1 MSSNSQSDQLALITC
16 SYGPDLDRCKRLCE
30 SVDRFV
36 DSIYEH
42 VLIVPK
48 RDLKKFLT
56 LVNER
61 RRVVSVESVVPDS
74 FIQLPFSN
82 KWWLGAWGFPT
93 RGWVMQQITK
103 LSAGFSTKA
112 KTLMFVDS
120 DLQFIRPLDLSLI
133 EQSGRTRLHSI
144 PGDMDYGVHLK
155 WHAKAGE
162 LLGCDTAYAGSD
174 YVGQLITWDRE
185 TLMAMLR
192 DISRETGTHW
202 TRAIARSLT
211 VSEYILYGMY
221 VTRVLGINRSNHYET
236 SKDLCHCCW
245 DSESAKAVS
254 NGTAKVDP
262 SAIAVLIQ
270 SNLSFTTDEEAEL
283 IDKASKISN
292 AKVGA

>member
-1 MSSNSQSDQLALITC
+1 MSSNSQSEQLALITC

-30 SVDRFV
+30 SVDKFV
-36 DSIYEH
+36 DPSYEH

-48 RDLKKFLT
+48 RDLNKFISLA
-56 LVNER
+56 NYR
-61 RRVVSVESVVPDS
+61 RRVLSVESVVPDS

-103 LSAGFSTKA
+103 LSAGFSTQA

-133 EQSGRTRLHSI
+133 EQSGRTRLHAI

-162 LLGCDTAYAGSD
+162 LLGCETSYAGSD

-185 TLMAMLR
+185 TLLAMLR
-192 DISRETGTHW
+192 DISKHSGTNW

-221 VTRVLGINRSNHYET
+221 VTRIIGTSDSIHFET
-236 SKDLCHCCW
+236 SQDLCHCCW
-245 DSESAKAVS
+245 DAEAAQAVS

-270 SNLSFTTDEEAEL
+270 SNLSFSNDEEAAL
-283 IDKASKISN
+283 IEKAAKISN
-292 AKVGA
+292 VKAGA

>member
-1 MSSNSQSDQLALITC
+1 MNSDSQSNQLALITC
-16 SYGPDLDRCKRLCE
+16 SYGPDLDRCERLCK

-36 DSIYEH
+36 EPTYEH
-42 VLIVPK
+42 ILIVPK
-48 RDLKKFLT
+48 RDLPRFEILS
-56 LVNER
+56 NER
-61 RRVVSVESVVPDS
+61 RRVISVESLVPDH

-103 LSAGFSTKA
+103 LSAGFSTDA
-112 KTLMFVDS
+112 KTLMFLDS
-120 DLQFIRPLDLSLI
+120 DLQFIKPLDLSLI
-133 EQSGRTRLHSI
+133 EQSERTRLHSI

-162 LLGCDTAYAGSD
+162 LLGCDPSYAGSD

-185 TLMAMLR
+185 TLLEMLNV
-192 DISRETGTHW
+192 ISQQAGTSW

-221 VTRVLGINRSNHYET
+221 VTRIQGIDTSKHFET
-236 SKDLCHCCW
+236 DKDLCHCCW
-245 DSESAKAVS
+245 DAEAAKAVS
-254 NGTAKVDP
+254 NGSANVDP
-262 SAIAVLIQ
+262 SAVAVLIQ
-270 SNLSFTTDEEAEL
+270 SNLSFSNDEETAL
-283 IDKASKISN
+283 IEKALHIAN

>member
-1 MSSNSQSDQLALITC
+1 MSSNSQSNQLALITC
-16 SYGPDLDRCKRLCE
+16 SYGPDLKRCKRLCQ
-30 SVDRFV
+30 SVDKFV
-36 DSIYEH
+36 DSAYEH

-48 RDLKKFLT
+48 RDLNKFSALK
-56 LVNER
+56 NDR
-61 RRVVSVESVVPDS
+61 RRVVSVESIVPDS
-74 FIQLPFSN
+74 FIQLPLSN
-82 KWWLGAWGFPT
+82 KWWLGAWGVPT

-103 LSAGFSTKA
+103 LSAGFATNA

-144 PGDMDYGVHLK
+144 PGDMDYGIHLK
-155 WHAKAGE
+155 WHEKAGE
-162 LLGCDTAYAGSD
+162 LLGCDTSYAGSD

-185 TLMAMLR
+185 TLMAMLS
-192 DISRETGTHW
+192 DISSQTGTIW

-221 VTRVLGINRSNHYET
+221 VTRVVGLNSSIHFET
-236 SKDLCHCCW
+236 NKDLCHCCW
-245 DSESAKAVS
+245 DSESAQAVS
-254 NGTAKVDP
+254 NGTANVDP

-270 SNLSFTTDEEAEL
+270 SNLSFSSDEEAAL
-283 IDKASKISN
+283 IEKASEISN